1 MKEERVRE
9 GLTIGLGEAPGR
21 VFYVKIGF
29 EVVTVNAIFK
39 PIICKRSA
47 KKKLKQK
54 FLI

>member
-1 MKEERVRE
+1 MRE
-9 GLTIGLGEAPGR
+9 GLTIGSGEARGR

-39 PIICKRSA
+39 PIISKSFA